1 MTGQGELFLSH
12 RGGGRA
18 LKWGGYNRKA
28 EERMKRLFSGK
39 SVWYL
44 LTLAVLGLLLAQNI
58 KWHP

>member
-1 MTGQGELFLSH
+1 M
-12 RGGGRA
+12 
-18 LKWGGYNRKA
+18 KWGGYNRNG

-44 LTLAVLGLLLAQNI
+44 LTLAAVGLLLAQNI